1 MPMPIPEPGVCE
13 KEKNLLE
20 RPLSIAQ
27 NQAAADCSFPT
38 NNKDFQ
44 MLQLPFP
51 RFSTLAFALLLAS
64 TSLQAAGA
72 MDKDTMSQA
81 DKFSYLQGYTLAN
94 RLKSAGLEV
103 NADTFT
109 QAIHDALNGKPSLFS
124 EEEIE
129 AIIAEQKKIEAA
141 RQEEENADATANLE
155 KGKAFLAENAK
166 KEGVTTLPSG
176 VQYRVIES
184 GDASGTS
191 PKASDTVEV
200 HYEGRRI
207 DGKVFDSSYK
217 RGKPASFPVSGV
229 VKGFSEALQNM
240 KPGDKWEVFIPSD
253 LGYGERAR
261 GSDIRPNETLI
272 FTLELIGIK

>member
-1 MPMPIPEPGVCE
+1 M
-13 KEKNLLE
+13 
-20 RPLSIAQ
+20 SIAQ
-27 NQAAADCSFPT
+27 NQAARDCPFPT
-38 NNKDFQ
+38 NNKDSQ
-44 MLQLPFP
+44 MRQLSFP
-51 RFSTLAFALLLAS
+51 RFSALTFALLLAS
-64 TSLQAAGA
+64 TSLQAAGT

-94 RLKSAGLEV
+94 RLRSAGLEV

-124 EEEIE
+124 DEEIE

-141 RQEEENADATANLE
+141 RQDEENADAAANLE
-155 KGKAFLAENAK
+155 QGKAFLAENAK

-184 GDASGTS
+184 GDASGTP
-191 PKASDTVEV
+191 PKATDTVEV

-207 DGKVFDSSYK
+207 DGKVFDSSYE
-217 RGKPASFPVSGV
+217 RGTPASFPVSGV

-272 FTLELIGIK
+272 FTLELISIK

>member
-1 MPMPIPEPGVCE
+1 MFQ
-13 KEKNLLE
+13 L
-20 RPLSIAQ
+20 PLTRFSSIAV
-27 NQAAADCSFPT
+27 
-38 NNKDFQ
+38 
-44 MLQLPFP
+44 
-51 RFSTLAFALLLAS
+51 ALLLAS
-64 TSLQAAGA
+64 ASLQAAET
-72 MDKDTMSQA
+72 MNKDSMSQA

-94 RLKSAGLEV
+94 RLRSAGLEV
-103 NADTFT
+103 NAESFT
-109 QAIHDALNGKPSLFS
+109 QAIHDALNGKPSIFS
-124 EEEIE
+124 EEETE

-141 RQEEENADATANLE
+141 KQEEENADAAANLE

-176 VQYRVIES
+176 VQYRVIAS

-240 KPGDKWEVFIPSD
+240 KPGDKWEVFIPSE

-261 GSDIRPNETLI
+261 GADIRANETLI

>member
-1 MPMPIPEPGVCE
+1 
-13 KEKNLLE
+13 
-20 RPLSIAQ
+20 
-27 NQAAADCSFPT
+27 
-38 NNKDFQ
+38 
-44 MLQLPFP
+44 MLQLSFP
-51 RFSTLAFALLLAS
+51 KFTPLAFALLLAS
-64 TSLQAAGA
+64 TSLQAAGSL
-72 MDKDTMSQA
+72 DKESMSQA

-94 RLKSAGLEV
+94 RLRSAGLEV

-109 QAIHDALNGKPSLFS
+109 QAIHDALNDKDSMFS

-141 RQEEENADATANLE
+141 TQGEENADAAANLE
-155 KGKAFLAENAK
+155 KGKAFLAANAK

-191 PKASDTVEV
+191 PKATDTVEV

-217 RGKPASFPVSGV
+217 RGKPASVPVSGV

-240 KPGDKWEVFIPSD
+240 KPGDKWEVFIPSH

-272 FTLELIGIK
+272 FTLELLSIK

>member
-1 MPMPIPEPGVCE
+1 
-13 KEKNLLE
+13 
-20 RPLSIAQ
+20 
-27 NQAAADCSFPT
+27 
-38 NNKDFQ
+38 
-44 MLQLPFP
+44 MLQLPLT
-51 RFSTLAFALLLAS
+51 RVSILAFALLLAS
-64 TSLQAAGA
+64 TSLQAA
-72 MDKDTMSQA
+72 DTMNKESMSQA

-94 RLKSAGLEV
+94 RLRSAGLEV

-109 QAIHDALNGKPSLFS
+109 QAIHDALNGKPSIFS

-141 RQEEENADATANLE
+141 KQEEENADAAANLE
-155 KGKAFLAENAK
+155 KGKAFLAENAN

-191 PKASDTVEV
+191 PQASDTVEV

-240 KPGDKWEVFIPSD
+240 KPGDKWEVFIPSH
-253 LGYGERAR
+253 LGYGESSR
-261 GSDIRPNETLI
+261 GADIRPNETLI
-272 FTLELIGIK
+272 FTLELLSIK

>member
-1 MPMPIPEPGVCE
+1 M
-13 KEKNLLE
+13 KNWLNPLE
-20 RPLSIAQ
+20 RQGSITQ
-27 NQAAADCSFPT
+27 NQAATSCPFPT
-38 NNKDFQ
+38 NNRDFQ
-44 MLQLPFP
+44 MLQLSFS
-51 RFSTLAFALLLAS
+51 RYSTLAFALLLAS
-64 TSLQAAGA
+64 TSLQAAGT
-72 MDKDTMSQA
+72 MDKESMSQA

-103 NADTFT
+103 NAETFT

-124 EEEIE
+124 DEEIE
-129 AIIAEQKKIEAA
+129 AIIAEQQKIEAA
-141 RQEEENADATANLE
+141 RQEEENADAAANLE

-191 PKASDTVEV
+191 PQATDTVEV
-200 HYEGRRI
+200 NYEGRRI

-217 RGKPASFPVSGV
+217 RGTPASFPVSGV

-240 KPGDKWEVFIPSD
+240 KPGDKWEVFIPSE

-261 GSDIRPNETLI
+261 GSDIRANETLI
-272 FTLELIGIK
+272 FTLELISIK

>member
-1 MPMPIPEPGVCE
+1 M
-13 KEKNLLE
+13 
-20 RPLSIAQ
+20 
-27 NQAAADCSFPT
+27 FH
-38 NNKDFQ
+38 
-44 MLQLPFP
+44 LPFT
-51 RFSTLAFALLLAS
+51 RFSSLAIALLLAS
-64 TSLQAAGA
+64 TSLQAAET
-72 MDKDTMSQA
+72 MNKDSMSQA

-94 RLKSAGLEV
+94 RLRSAGLEV
-103 NADTFT
+103 NAETFT
-109 QAIHDALNGKPSLFS
+109 QAIHDALNGKPSIFS

-141 RQEEENADATANLE
+141 KQEEENADAAANLE
-155 KGKAFLAENAK
+155 KGKAFLSENAK

-184 GDASGTS
+184 GDAGGTS
-191 PKASDTVEV
+191 PKATDTVEV

-240 KPGDKWEVFIPSD
+240 KPGDKWEVFIPSQ
-253 LGYGERAR
+253 LGYGESAR
-261 GSDIRPNETLI
+261 GADIRANETLI
-272 FTLELIGIK
+272 FTLELLSIK

>member
-1 MPMPIPEPGVCE
+1 
-13 KEKNLLE
+13 
-20 RPLSIAQ
+20 
-27 NQAAADCSFPT
+27 
-38 NNKDFQ
+38 
-44 MLQLPFP
+44 MLQLSFP
-51 RFSTLAFALLLAS
+51 KFTPLAFALLLAS
-64 TSLQAAGA
+64 TSLQAAGSL
-72 MDKDTMSQA
+72 DKESMSQA

-94 RLKSAGLEV
+94 RLRSAGLEV

-109 QAIHDALNGKPSLFS
+109 QAIHDALNDKDSMFS

-141 RQEEENADATANLE
+141 TQGEENADAAANLE
-155 KGKAFLAENAK
+155 KGQAFLAANAK

-191 PKASDTVEV
+191 PKATDTVEV

-261 GSDIRPNETLI
+261 GADIRPNETLI
-272 FTLELIGIK
+272 FTLELLSIK